1 VTAPD
6 PYADLTLEELVAR
19 ARAGD
24 GGAFA
29 RLHDRYV
36 DDVFRYVYLRVG
48 GADLAEDLTA
58 AAMLRAHARIPSFRW
73 PAPDIGAW
81 LVLAART
88 LIEEQYGVGRYR
100 LEVDE
105 LAGLDPP
112 SLDSL
117 RRLPS
122 DQQECVSLRF
132 LQGFSVA
139 ATARILEVKPA
150 AVAVLQ
156 WQALRSLVPDVGL
169 ELFETT
175 PDERPRPSAHSQE
188 SAA

>member
-1 VTAPD
+1 M
-6 PYADLTLEELVAR
+6 
-19 ARAGD
+19 
-24 GGAFA
+24 
-29 RLHDRYV
+29 

-48 GADLAEDLTA
+48 GVDLAEDLTA
-58 AAMLRAHARIPSFRW
+58 AARRAARAEFPRSAG
-73 PAPDIGAW
+73 PPPTSAPGW
-81 LVLAART
+81 CSRRT

-105 LAGLDPP
+105 LAELDPA

-117 RRLPS
+117 RRLSS